1 MGKDAERGQRQET
14 RWKYKVEVQISKKQR
29 DRRGDRKTDT
39 TQPEGSRKKQDSGGD
54 TEVVMGK
61 TQTERQRQKINGL
74 SQTDA
79 EQN

>member
-39 TQPEGSRKKQDSGGD
+39 TQPEGSRKKQDRGGD